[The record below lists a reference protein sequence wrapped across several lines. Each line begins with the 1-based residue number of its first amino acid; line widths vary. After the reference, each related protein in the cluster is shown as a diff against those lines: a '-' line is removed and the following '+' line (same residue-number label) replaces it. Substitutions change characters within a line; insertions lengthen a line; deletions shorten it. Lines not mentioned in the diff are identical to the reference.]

1 MFSLAYQKLE
11 VMGMVYIVPV
21 IIVLALSKV
30 PIITMFYKVDFSSN
44 FLNNSFIQNTLS
56 GLIPI
61 D

>member
-1 MFSLAYQKLE
+1 MFSLDYQKLE

-30 PIITMFYKVDFSSN
+30 PIITMFYTVDFSNN

-56 GLIPI
+56 DLISI
-61 D
+61 G